1 MIEKIGVDISENSR
15 FVDMVK
21 DKKHYE
27 KILSLKEIMIF
38 ESFLHEKRKI
48 EYLASRFSAKEALFK
63 ACNKKFNFNEVSI
76 LNHEDGN
83 PYIEA
88 SFLDDYITHIS
99 ISHEKAYSI
108 AFVVLEQRK

>member
-15 FVDMVK
+15 FIDIIK
-21 DKKHYE
+21 DKKCYE
-27 KILSLKEIMIF
+27 KILSPTEIMVF
-38 ESFLHEKRKI
+38 EKFSYEKRKI

-76 LNHEDGN
+76 LNHEDGS

-88 SFLDDYITHIS
+88 NFLDGYITHVS
-99 ISHEKAYSI
+99 ISHEKVYSI
-108 AFVVLEQRK
+108 AFVILEQRK

>member
-15 FVDMVK
+15 FIDIVK

-27 KILSLKEIMIF
+27 KILSPKC
-38 ESFLHEKRKI
+38 
-48 EYLASRFSAKEALFK
+48 FSAKEALFK

-76 LNHEDGN
+76 LNHEDGS

-88 SFLDDYITHIS
+88 NFLDGYITHVS

-108 AFVVLEQRK
+108 AFVILEQRK

>member
-15 FVDMVK
+15 FVDMIN
-21 DKKHYE
+21 DEKHYR
-27 KILSLKEIMIF
+27 KILSQTEMNVFKG
-38 ESFLHEKRKI
+38 FLHEKRKL

-63 ACNKKFNFNEVSI
+63 AYNKEFNFTEVSI
-76 LNHEDGN
+76 LNHEDGS

-88 SFLDDYITHIS
+88 DFLENYVVHIS

-108 AFVVLEQRK
+108 AFVILER